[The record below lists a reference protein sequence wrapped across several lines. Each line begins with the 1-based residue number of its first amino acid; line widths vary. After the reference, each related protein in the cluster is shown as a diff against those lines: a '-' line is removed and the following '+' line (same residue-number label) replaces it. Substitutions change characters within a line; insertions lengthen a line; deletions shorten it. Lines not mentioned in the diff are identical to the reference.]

1 MRRCEYM
8 RPCCRIKKV
17 TEIAFVVNGGYE
29 SAMGYRARSFAA
41 HLADS
46 YNISIAYR
54 SSNKFASI
62 VAFTKFLFG
71 RRHRVTYVFD
81 MAFSG
86 VLAAVLHKMISR
98 TPLIVDTG
106 DSISA
111 LARSMGRSRIGVWL
125 TQCLENISVACADCI
140 VVRGSFHRE
149 LFRKRNIQTA
159 LIRDGVDAAQFAPR
173 NAAELRRQKGLSDVV
188 TIGIVGSSIWN
199 ERLQMCY
206 GWELIETTRL
216 LRDKPIKGIIVGE
229 GSGIPRLKALCEKYG
244 IEDKVLFLGF
254 INYVDLPLYL
264 SMIDICLS
272 TQTNDIVGRV
282 RTTGKLPLYLASGR
296 YILASDVGEAAL
308 VLDDDMRVPY
318 AGVKDASYPSKL
330 AERINRLLES
340 RYSFDPLEK
349 NITRAREEFDYSVLS
364 KRLGTVIESITHSI

>member
-1 MRRCEYM
+1 M
-8 RPCCRIKKV
+8 
-17 TEIAFVVNGGYE
+17 TEVAFLVNGGYD

-41 HLADS
+41 HLSDS

-54 SSNKFASI
+54 SRSRSVSI
-62 VAFTKFLFG
+62 LTFTKFLFG
-71 RRHRVTYVFD
+71 RRPRVTYVFD

-86 VLAAVLHKMISR
+86 VLAAVLHKAITR
-98 TPLIVDTG
+98 TPLIIDTG

-111 LARSMGRSRIGVWL
+111 LAQSMGRNRIGVWL
-125 TQCLENISVACADCI
+125 TECLENISVTCADCI

-149 LFRKRNIQTA
+149 LFRKRNVRTA

-188 TIGIVGSSIWN
+188 TIGVVGSSIWN
-199 ERLQMCY
+199 KRLQMCY
-206 GWELIETTRL
+206 GWDLIETIRL
-216 LRDKPIKGIIVGE
+216 LKDKPIKGIIVGE
-229 GSGIPRLKALCEKYG
+229 GSGIPRLKALCKKYG
-244 IEDKVLFLGF
+244 IEDRVLFLGF
-254 INYVDLPLYL
+254 INYEDLPVYL

-308 VLDDDMRVPY
+308 VLEDEMRVPY
-318 AGVKDASYPSKL
+318 TGVMDASYPSKL
-330 AERINRLLES
+330 AERIDPLLE
-340 RYSFDPLEK
+340 RRHSFGPLQK
-349 NITRAREEFDYSVLS
+349 NITLAREQFDYSVLS
-364 KRLGTVIESITHSI
+364 KRLGDVIESVAL